1 MGEAIVD
8 EFQTV
13 LEAQEA
19 LEVLL
24 QAGVSGRVQARATGG
39 LDQYLNAA
47 GSWYELWVLE
57 RDLERARPVVAAFR
71 SDVEKNAAEAERAA
85 TDESGAD
92 TDSPEPERQRELTPT
107 ARFGG
112 RLFQVHGVMALV
124 ASFVSSHGHHGPEL
138 SWLMFPAAVDIG
150 IGEWIHS
157 GGVNAA
163 RLGTLRLWVLT
174 VVFVAGA
181 LVALPDRRPL
191 FNVLPAVVLT
201 ASMMMLWWR
210 AKRELGTVLF
220 GLYVVLFVAA
230 AMWH

>member
-1 MGEAIVD
+1 MAEVIVD

-47 GSWYELWVLE
+47 GSWCELWVLE
-57 RDLERARPVVAAFR
+57 RDLDKARPVVAAFR
-71 SDVEKNAAEAERAA
+71 ADVEKHAAEAEQAA
-85 TDESGAD
+85 LEESGAEAD
-92 TDSPEPERQRELTPT
+92 AIEPERQRELPST
-107 ARFGG
+107 AKLGG
-112 RLFQVHGVMALV
+112 RLFQIHGVIALIS
-124 ASFVSSHGHHGPEL
+124 SFAMHRNHYRPEL
-138 SWLMFPAAVDIG
+138 TWLALPALFDIG
-150 IGEWIHS
+150 IGEWVRS

-163 RLGTLRLWVLT
+163 RLGTVRLWFAAMLFGV
-174 VVFVAGA
+174 GA
-181 LVALPDRRPL
+181 LMALPDRRPL
-191 FNVLPAVVLT
+191 FSVAPLLVLT

-230 AMWH
+230 STWH